1 MECEGRGNIAGK
13 SCNRAAFGGNYDLSF
28 PHWAHHMQSQQP
40 PSSTGTFGTVSRLF
54 SCAREGDPQAAAEL
68 FPLIYAE
75 LRNLARQRMS
85 NERAGH
91 TLQATALVHEAYLK
105 LLGGDK
111 AQWGSKKQF
120 FFAAAEAM
128 RQILI
133 DHARARGGLK
143 RGGGKKRVPLSVID
157 LATDEQIPEILA
169 LDEAISRLEKE
180 SPDVAAVVRLRFYA
194 GLSVEETAEALGI
207 SPRTVKRE
215 WTYARATLFR
225 ELSCGDR

>member
-1 MECEGRGNIAGK
+1 MAVQK
-13 SCNRAAFGGNYDLSF
+13 A
-28 PHWAHHMQSQQP
+28 PT
-40 PSSTGTFGTVSRLF
+40 SSGSVGTVSRLL
-54 SCAREGDPQAAAEL
+54 SGAREGDPNAAAQL
-68 FPLIYAE
+68 FPLVYAE
-75 LRNLARQRMS
+75 LRNLARQRMA

-91 TLQATALVHEAYLK
+91 TLQATALVHEVYLK
-105 LLGGDK
+105 LLGSDGGPW
-111 AQWGSKKQF
+111 ASRKQF

-133 DHARARGGLK
+133 DYARARGGLK
-143 RGGGKKRVPLSVID
+143 RGGGRKRVPLGIID
-157 LATDEQIPEILA
+157 IATDEQIPQILA
-169 LDEAISRLEKE
+169 LDEAISRLEKV

-225 ELSCGDR
+225 ELGQTDP